1 MAGGWALGAAIFG
14 LLATIA
20 LIVEDVRNN
29 GRDPASP
36 AALMDLTTTE
46 LTIALASGLVVSSYV
61 GLIVLPAWRCYGR
74 LWEKL
79 AASFLTLFIL
89 ATLLGMGTA
98 IGLAVVWS
106 YDRYA

>member
-1 MAGGWALGAAIFG
+1 ML
-14 LLATIA
+14 
-20 LIVEDVRNN
+20 
-29 GRDPASP
+29 
-36 AALMDLTTTE
+36 DLTTTE
-46 LTIALASGLVVSSYV
+46 LTIALAAGLTASCYA

-89 ATLLGMGTA
+89 ATLLGIGTA